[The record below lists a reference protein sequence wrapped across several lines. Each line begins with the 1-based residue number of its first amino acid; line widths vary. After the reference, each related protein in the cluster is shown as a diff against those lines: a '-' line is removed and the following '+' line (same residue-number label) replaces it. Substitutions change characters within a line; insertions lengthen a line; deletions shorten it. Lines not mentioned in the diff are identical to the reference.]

1 MVCLI
6 VSNSLIKVVNSPTAK
21 HLDLQQ
27 EVNNIFLYQ
36 SFKARILI
44 GETAM
49 QYDNNKEVPAKDK
62 LCFFPSD
69 IRKCTAQW
77 RLLRGEWLI
86 IMARTE

>member
-6 VSNSLIKVVNSPTAK
+6 VSNSPIKVVNSPTAN
-21 HLDLQQ
+21 HFDLQQ

-49 QYDNNKEVPAKDK
+49 QYYNNKEVTANDK
-62 LCFFPSD
+62 LCFSP
-69 IRKCTAQW
+69 
-77 RLLRGEWLI
+77 LRHHCLRY
-86 IMARTE
+86 RTTENVLHGGSGGC